1 VRGFSLAESENL
13 SSLRRNSG
21 GTERHARTLSYMR
34 GKRGR
39 MSVWSGT
46 NPSPGPRRRMKTPSR
61 DGCGVVSRP
70 QTRENGKAATWQAQ
84 LLCSANLVVFRRQRG
99 PTRWGLQMGIL
110 LIGIGCVCLALGVW
124 GEHFYEGEG
133 PGLRPSQRRRLSTG
147 QGRIIFLVVGVAFIV
162 IGIERLMYA

>member
-1 VRGFSLAESENL
+1 MR
-13 SSLRRNSG
+13 
-21 GTERHARTLSYMR
+21 TEKLLR
-34 GKRGR
+34 GKP
-39 MSVWSGT
+39 SFFAVLILLYSGA
-46 NPSPGPRRRMKTPSR
+46 
-61 DGCGVVSRP
+61 
-70 QTRENGKAATWQAQ
+70 REG
-84 LLCSANLVVFRRQRG
+84 QRG
-99 PTRWGLQMGIL
+99 GGLQMGIL